1 MQIGKVRCDKIIL
14 FLLLLIIT
22 QFNNMQVYWS
32 VAFILMILFVQI
44 YPSGKM
50 YRLPVTQ
57 WVVLILTF
65 VTYFAFYKQNHEV
78 EIFRYMT
85 YLIGP
90 PLFYYCG
97 MVYTRRYKGDH
108 IEEVF
113 ENVMLILSLGGT
125 LYATACCVYKY
136 MNYGQYLSL
145 MVSESIVKSMQSRYA
160 LDIWSGALFQPT
172 NLNSYCIFS
181 VISLFPATRFVE
193 NKVKKI
199 LFYCSAIL
207 AVIVCLVSASRTNLL
222 FLILAFLLGVLATG
236 DFGKKRGIF
245 SLTKSK
251 VLGALVLVL
260 SLLIFSDQIA
270 TLIQNS
276 SLGAR
281 LGSQNLTVSTDGRW
295 ERMGIV
301 LEHILDYPFGNMP
314 YGEAHNLWLDT
325 ARVSGIA
332 PMILMMIFT
341 VSAVFNALKYYRR
354 KNCSLELRIWMLL
367 AVFILFLS
375 FMIEPVLEGRP
386 YIFIIFCFLAGA
398 NQAVLKYSVGLCDYS
413 MGEEG

>member
-1 MQIGKVRCDKIIL
+1 MRIGKERCNKIIL

-32 VAFILMILFVQI
+32 FAFFLTILFVQI

-50 YRLPVTQ
+50 YRLPVIQ

-65 VTYFAFYKQNHEV
+65 VLYFAVYRQNHEV

-97 MVYTRRYKGDH
+97 MVYTRKYKDDH
-108 IEEVF
+108 FVVNF
-113 ENVMLILSLGGT
+113 ENIMLVLSLGGT
-125 LYATACCVYKY
+125 IYATACCIYKF

-160 LDIWSGALFQPT
+160 LDIWSGSLFQPT

-193 NKVKKI
+193 NKMKKR
-199 LFYCSAIL
+199 LFYCSAVL

-222 FLILAFLLGVLATG
+222 FFILAFLLGVLVTG
-236 DFGKKRGIF
+236 DFGKKKGIF
-245 SLTKSK
+245 APTKSK
-251 VLGALVLVL
+251 VLGAFVLVFL
-260 SLLIFSDQIA
+260 LLIFSDQIA
-270 TLIQNS
+270 GLIQNS

-281 LGSQNLTVSTDGRW
+281 LDSQNLTVSNDGRW
-295 ERMGIV
+295 ERMGLV
-301 LEHILDYPFGNMP
+301 FEHILDYPFGNMP
-314 YGEAHNLWLDT
+314 YSEAHNLWLDT

-332 PMILMMIFT
+332 PMISMILFT
-341 VSAVFNALKYYRR
+341 ISAVYNALKYYRR
-354 KNCSLELRIWMLL
+354 KYCNLQLRVWTLL
-367 AVFILFLS
+367 TVCILFLS

-386 YIFIIFCFLAGA
+386 YVFIIFCFIAGI
-398 NQAVLKYSVGLCDYS
+398 NQAMLKFSVGLHDNNL
-413 MGEEG
+413 GEVE